1 MRLAARLTRREN
13 AENAQSHTKKEE
25 EDNAEKTVGAAGG
38 DIMQLGEGW
47 VHRRGQKEV
56 RNVGGGGGAR
66 RRRGHSE
73 RRRGASTD
81 MHDGEDGLRQGHC
94 GVRVKASPFT
104 KKESI

>member
-1 MRLAARLTRREN
+1 MVVEVVPGG
-13 AENAQSHTKKEE
+13 
-25 EDNAEKTVGAAGG
+25 EDGT
-38 DIMQLGEGW
+38 
-47 VHRRGQKEV
+47 
-56 RNVGGGGGAR
+56 
-66 RRRGHSE
+66 E